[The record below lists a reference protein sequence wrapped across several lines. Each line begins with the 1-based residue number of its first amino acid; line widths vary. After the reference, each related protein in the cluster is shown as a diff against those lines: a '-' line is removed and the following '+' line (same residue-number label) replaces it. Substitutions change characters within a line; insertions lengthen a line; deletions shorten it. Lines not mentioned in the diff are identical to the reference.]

1 MNLHPDMI
9 KYIKCGK
16 ILPEVFSPTNKN
28 EIGLWTKPW
37 EDLVIFYK
45 HQLLPDRT
53 NQQAAQ
59 VTSRRGNG

>member
-1 MNLHPDMI
+1 MNLHPDII

-28 EIGLWTKPW
+28 ETGLWLWTKPW
-37 EDLVIFYK
+37 EV
-45 HQLLPDRT
+45 LPDRT

-59 VTSRRGNG
+59 VTSRRGNGGDKI